1 MSERTIRY
9 RPGIDPKPVD
19 DTDWARVDAMTD
31 EEIEANALSDPDSLP
46 MTDAEI
52 AETRRASEVLTVRI
66 RLGLSQAAFAKRFHI
81 NLRTL
86 QDWEQGRRVP
96 EEIARAYLK
105 VIGRNPDLV
114 TAALED

>member
-1 MSERTIRY
+1 MNEKITRY
-9 RPGIDPKPVD
+9 RPGIDPEPED
-19 DTDWARVDAMTD
+19 RTDWDRLRRMTD
-31 EEIEANALSDPDSLP
+31 EEIEANALSDPDALA

-52 AETRRASEVLTVRI
+52 AQTRGASEVLTVRQ
-66 RLGLSQAAFAKRFHI
+66 RLGLSQAAFADRFHI

-105 VIGRNPDLV
+105 VIARNPGIV
-114 TAALED
+114 AAALED